1 MSKAGVWLEN
11 EFLWRFASSFVSCG
25 GEGAHRGECIE
36 GDQKG
41 GKQMNGFASKD
52 SVLQMLLETES
63 DMSSAEKA
71 LTEAVRRAEHEKR
84 AGWNERLDLIEK
96 ELAELSACLNSTLM
110 GVEPRGETA

>member
-1 MSKAGVWLEN
+1 
-11 EFLWRFASSFVSCG
+11 
-25 GEGAHRGECIE
+25 
-36 GDQKG
+36 
-41 GKQMNGFASKD
+41 MNGFASKD

-96 ELAELSACLNSTLM
+96 ELAELSACLNSTSM